1 MSALEEAAIARDDV
15 RPGVTGNLDEAVRG
29 EYNRIVCDGGVG
41 QDEAVS
47 QPGIPAAVA
56 GEGFGGAHGELVA
69 DEARIDVGRDDAF
82 NLLLWAAE
90 DGLELREGQYQR

>member
-1 MSALEEAAIARDDV
+1 MSALEEAAVARDDV
-15 RPGVTGNLDEAVRG
+15 CPGVTGDFDEAVRG
-29 EYNRIVCDGGVG
+29 EDNGIVRDGGVG

-47 QPGIPAAVA
+47 QPGILGAVA

-69 DEARIDVGRDDAF
+69 DEARIDVRRDDAF

-90 DGLELREGQYQR
+90 DGLELREGRRQR